1 MSVLNASSRPSYLL
15 RASIA
20 ALLLGSLAL
29 AGCKVS
35 TGNAQSDGKADAKGA
50 EQPKLGPDG
59 KPLPKVEAVPV
70 EVAKVSRR
78 PIAAS
83 YSGTANLDA
92 PGEAQ
97 VVAKTSGVMV
107 QLFAEEGQ
115 MVKAGQVLARIDPEK
130 AGLEVQRQQATVNKL
145 ANNYRRSQELL
156 ASKLVSAEASDQ
168 IRYDLESARAS
179 LALAKL
185 ELSYTNIT
193 APISGV
199 VAQRMFKPGNLIALN
214 TPAFRIV
221 NTAHLEAVLNVPER
235 EMGRLTPGLP
245 VRMGVDAIG
254 DGRGFEGRIDRISP
268 VVDSGSGTFRVVCAF
283 DNAPEL
289 RPGMFGRIEVVYDQ
303 REDALTVP
311 RIALLEDEGEPAVYV
326 VKGNKAQKV
335 PVQLGYSTG
344 ELAEIVSGL
353 KEGDQVVTAGKVAIR
368 DGSEVQIIVPAAGP
382 ATQGVAKTAA
392 R

>member
-1 MSVLNASSRPSYLL
+1 MSPKPAKSPSHLL

-20 ALLLGSLAL
+20 ALLMGSLAL

-35 TGNAQSDGKADAKGA
+35 TNGGDAKADGKAE
-50 EQPKLGPDG
+50 EQAKLGPDG

-70 EVAKVSRR
+70 EVAKATRK

-83 YSGTANLDA
+83 YSGTANLEA

-97 VVAKTSGVMV
+97 VVAKTSGVMT
-107 QLFAEEGQ
+107 QLLAEEGD
-115 MVKAGQVLARIDPEK
+115 MVRAGQVLARIDPDK
-130 AGLEVQRQQATVNKL
+130 VSLEVQRQQAIVNKL

-179 LALAKL
+179 LAVAKL
-185 ELSYTNIT
+185 DLSYTSIT

-199 VAQRMFKPGNLIALN
+199 IAQRMAKPGNLITLN
-214 TPAFRIV
+214 APVFRIV
-221 NTAHLEAVLNVPER
+221 DTSHLEGVLNVPER
-235 EMGRLTPGLP
+235 EMGRLKAGLP
-245 VRMGVDAIG
+245 VRMLVDAISG
-254 DGRGFEGRIDRISP
+254 TTFEGRIDRVAP
-268 VVDSGSGTFRVVCAF
+268 VVDSASGTFRVVCAF
-283 DNAPEL
+283 DNSPGL

-303 REDALTVP
+303 RQDALTVP

-326 VKGNKAQKV
+326 VRGSKAQRV
-335 PVQLGYSTG
+335 SVQLGYTNG
-344 ELAEIVSGL
+344 ELAEIRAGL
-353 KEGDQVVTAGKVAIR
+353 KDGDQVVTAGKVAIR
-368 DGSEVQIIVPAAGP
+368 DGSEVQIIVPAAAP
-382 ATQGVAKTAA
+382 AAGVAQTAA